1 MVDKNSPSTWT
12 YDDFESLSVEVIN
25 HLTRRKLGKDFTFVS
40 LSKWF
45 TKFIVNY
52 IVNNNHTLSKLFD
65 VYNTIEIS
73 FKRDSGSLG
82 TMTIVVKG
90 EVK

>member
-1 MVDKNSPSTWT
+1 M
-12 YDDFESLSVEVIN
+12 
-25 HLTRRKLGKDFTFVS
+25 
-40 LSKWF
+40 LSKM
-45 TKFIVNY
+45 
-52 IVNNNHTLSKLFD
+52 FD

-90 EVK
+90 EVKRRKRNNTEGTNFLYERMDIGRGICKKCLASVKNTPFEGVVNCS

>member
-1 MVDKNSPSTWT
+1 M
-12 YDDFESLSVEVIN
+12 
-25 HLTRRKLGKDFTFVS
+25 S

-52 IVNNNHTLSKLFD
+52 IVNNNHTLSKSFD

-82 TMTIVVKG
+82 TMTIVVNG

>member
-1 MVDKNSPSTWT
+1 M
-12 YDDFESLSVEVIN
+12 
-25 HLTRRKLGKDFTFVS
+25 
-40 LSKWF
+40 LSKM
-45 TKFIVNY
+45 
-52 IVNNNHTLSKLFD
+52 FD